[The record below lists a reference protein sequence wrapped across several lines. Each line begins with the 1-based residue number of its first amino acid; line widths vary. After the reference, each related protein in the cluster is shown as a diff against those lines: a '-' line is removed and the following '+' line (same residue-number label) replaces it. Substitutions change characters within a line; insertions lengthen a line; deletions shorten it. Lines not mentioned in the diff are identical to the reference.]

1 MLLIT
6 AFFASVLTFIYI
18 KLAKN
23 VIRLRRES
31 NISVGPG
38 KSEPL
43 EKSIRAHANFNEYVP
58 LGLILMACLEINN
71 FNTLIIILVGGLF
84 LIGRFLHAQSFLKE
98 EMDIDLR
105 VKGMKCTFWSLRIMS
120 GLNFFSI
127 AMSFL

>member
-31 NISVGPG
+31 NISVGHG

-43 EKSIRAHANFNEYVP
+43 EKAIRAHANFNEYVP

-84 LIGRFLHAQSFLKE
+84 LIGRFLHAQSFLKD

-105 VKGMKCTFWSLRIMS
+105 VKGIKCTFWSLMVMS
-120 GLNFFSI
+120 GLNLFSI

>member
-31 NISVGPG
+31 NISVGHG

-43 EKSIRAHANFNEYVP
+43 EKAIRAHANFNEYVP

-71 FNTLIIILVGGLF
+71 FNTLIITLVGGL
-84 LIGRFLHAQSFLKE
+84 
-98 EMDIDLR
+98 
-105 VKGMKCTFWSLRIMS
+105 SLRW
-120 GLNFFSI
+120 NKPATCEFSLLLALAI
-127 AMSFL
+127 SRALRPI

>member
-31 NISVGPG
+31 KISVGHG

-43 EKSIRAHANFNEYVP
+43 EKAIRAHANFNEYVP

-105 VKGMKCTFWSLRIMS
+105 VKGIKCTFWSLMIMS
-120 GLNFFSI
+120 GLNLFSI

>member
-6 AFFASVLTFIYI
+6 AFFASVLAFIYI
-18 KLAKN
+18 KLARN

-31 NISVGPG
+31 NISVGHG

-43 EKSIRAHANFNEYVP
+43 EKAIRAHANFNEYVP

-84 LIGRFLHAQSFLKE
+84 LIGRFLHAQSFLKDK
-98 EMDIDLR
+98 MDIDLR
-105 VKGMKCTFWSLRIMS
+105 VKGMKCTFWSLIIMS